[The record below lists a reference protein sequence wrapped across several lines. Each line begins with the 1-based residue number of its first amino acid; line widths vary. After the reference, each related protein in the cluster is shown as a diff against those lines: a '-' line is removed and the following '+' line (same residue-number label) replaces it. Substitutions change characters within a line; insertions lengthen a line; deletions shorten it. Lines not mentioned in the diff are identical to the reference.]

1 MEAQVCLAGGAE
13 DGTEGTTVGTE
24 GEGCCTDGNEVED
37 ETEEL
42 EGWWT
47 DDEEDFD
54 SFRISSFLEIDLR
67 RLGLDFWTT
76 TGLITGFSEI
86 ST

>member
-13 DGTEGTTVGTE
+13 LDGGTAGDGVGTE
-24 GEGCCTDGNEVED
+24 SEGCTDGNEVED

-47 DDEEDFD
+47 DDDEDFD

-67 RLGLDFWTT
+67 KLGLDFWTT
-76 TGLITGFSEI
+76 TGL
-86 ST
+86 